1 VTGNI
6 TGGNV
11 LGGANVNATTHT
23 GSTVSVTSTVT
34 GSQFNGSGA
43 GLTSIPGANVTGT
56 VPSATS
62 ATTAGTVTT
71 AAQGNITSLG
81 TLTSLSVTGN
91 ITGANVNGSS
101 IIATP
106 GNAYFKSSGADN
118 FTISTFTNTPNPNFN
133 INIGNGAGGI
143 DRNPIYWGGASL
155 NLSGNARADTGTP
168 DLKIDAAGNL
178 SAAGTIIVNSRA
190 NATAIANGATT
201 GVGNI
206 GASGAAFNT
215 VFAKATT
222 AQYADLAE
230 MYAADAYYTPGTV
243 LEFGGPEEI
252 TLSDSDMSTRII
264 GVVSTDPAHLM
275 NSELQADHAT
285 AVALIGRVP
294 CSVVGTVRRGDM
306 MVSAGNG
313 AARSESNPAPGSM
326 IGKAVQDHHG
336 DAGVIEI
343 LVGRL

>member
-1 VTGNI
+1 MGTLGSLVVTGNI
-6 TGGNV
+6 SGGNI

-23 GSTVSVTSTVT
+23 GTTVSVTSTVT

-71 AAQGNITSLG
+71 AAQGNITSVG
-81 TLTSLSVTGN
+81 TLTGLTINNATTAITNGATAGTGN
-91 ITGANVNGSS
+91 IGV
-101 IIATP
+101 
-106 GNAYFKSSGADN
+106 SGA
-118 FTISTFTNTPNPNFN
+118 
-133 INIGNGAGGI
+133 G
-143 DRNPIYWGGASL
+143 
-155 NLSGNARADTGTP
+155 
-168 DLKIDAAGNL
+168 
-178 SAAGTIIVNSRA
+178 
-190 NATAIANGATT
+190 
-201 GVGNI
+201 
-206 GASGAAFNT
+206 FNT
-215 VFAKATT
+215 VFAKATS

-275 NSELQADHAT
+275 NSDLKADHPT

-313 AARSESNPAPGSM
+313 AARSESNPVPGSM
-326 IGKAVQDHHG
+326 IGKAVQDHNG
-336 DAGVIEI
+336 DSGTIEI

>member
-1 VTGNI
+1 LSIPTSSYAATVSGAAQGNITSVGTLTSLAVTGNI
-6 TGGNV
+6 SGGNI

-56 VPSATS
+56 LSIPTSSYAATVS
-62 ATTAGTVTT
+62 S

-81 TLTSLSVTGN
+81 TLTGL
-91 ITGANVNGSS
+91 
-101 IIATP
+101 
-106 GNAYFKSSGADN
+106 
-118 FTISTFTNTPNPNFN
+118 TIN
-133 INIGNGAGGI
+133 
-143 DRNPIYWGGASL
+143 
-155 NLSGNARADTGTP
+155 
-168 DLKIDAAGNL
+168 
-178 SAAGTIIVNSRA
+178 
-190 NATAIANGATT
+190 NATTAITNAATT
-201 GVGNI
+201 GTGNI
-206 GASGAAFNT
+206 GASGAVFNT
-215 VFAKATT
+215 VFAKATS

-275 NSELQADHAT
+275 NSDLQANHPT

-326 IGKAVQDHHG
+326 IGKAVQDHNG
-336 DAGVIEI
+336 DTGVIEI